1 MDAEALFRQQC
12 TTALNED
19 GSANA
24 ERLMNLVVETYRLQ
38 AGKKRAA
45 EDHSHLLSEE
55 NTTLKGSLVA
65 TKEDLAE
72 QQRLFGI
79 VLDNLPQGLSVF
91 DAEQRL
97 IVCNARFRQ
106 VFGFSVEAAS
116 PGASLKTLI
125 SMIRGTERIEKKV
138 SRLRAAT
145 EGGHI
150 RHREWIM
157 EDGRTIQSVIT
168 VLPDGSNISIHAD
181 VTEDRKA
188 AERIA
193 YLAHHDPLTGLPN
206 RISLRERIDAAL
218 AACKPDEQIA
228 LVHLNL
234 DRFKSIN
241 NTLGVLAGDKI
252 LRQVAER
259 IRMSAGG
266 NVLARL
272 GSDEFAILQS
282 GRQQPWNV
290 TALADQI
297 RRELSEPFFR
307 GDKAVE
313 LSVSMGIAI
322 SPQDGIETDTLLKY
336 AGVALSHAKSSGG
349 KGERF
354 FTAEMEAQ
362 IEARHT
368 LEADLRKAIEGEE
381 FELHY
386 QPLYDLGQQKI
397 CGFEALLRWN
407 HPTRGRVP
415 PMEFIPLAEEVGLVV
430 DIGRWVIR
438 RACRD
443 AMDWPEDIKVAVN
456 VSAIQFTNSD
466 LPSDVAASLA
476 EAGLPANRLEI
487 EITESVLMEN
497 LDEAL
502 PVLHALKQSGIRI
515 GMDDFGTGYSSLSYL
530 RRFPFDKIK
539 IDKSFVNG
547 IVEDKEAFAIMR
559 AIILL
564 GDALGMRVTVEGVE
578 TAEQLAMLQR
588 EACDEIQGYHI
599 SPPRPAVDVPY
610 LLAWP
615 QAHPSARAS

>member
-55 NTTLKGSLVA
+55 NTTLKRSLVA

-97 IVCNARFRQ
+97 IVCNTRFRQ

-241 NTLGVLAGDKI
+241 NTLGVSAGDKI

>member
-24 ERLMNLVVETYRLQ
+24 ERLMNLVAETYRLQ

-55 NTTLKGSLVA
+55 NTTIKGSLVA

-91 DAEQRL
+91 DTEQRL
-97 IVCNARFRQ
+97 IVCNTRFRQ

-241 NTLGVLAGDKI
+241 NTLGVSAGDKI

-610 LLAWP
+610 LLTWP